1 MNNTILKL
9 LQIFEE
15 DTDDEH
21 ALTKAE
27 ILQKL
32 QDEDFSMEEKQ
43 FYRKV
48 QELKDNGYDIEI
60 QKGRQTKYF
69 LRKSRLNKE
78 EWIFL
83 LTLILG
89 NKDLSSKET
98 KHIIECLE
106 SMSIC
111 HNSRDYA
118 KEYKE
123 KIVVEKSKHNQ
134 LKNFRII
141 LNALDEDKVVEC
153 KTARQI
159 NGEWDI
165 SELKTLKPLSFTSK
179 DNRIVINV
187 IEKDIKTDYFLSELI
202 DVEII

>member
-1 MNNTILKL
+1 MNNTVLKL
-9 LQIFEE
+9 LQIFENE
-15 DTDDEH
+15 TDNEH
-21 ALTKAE
+21 ALTKVE
-27 ILQKL
+27 LLQRL
-32 QDEDFSMEEKQ
+32 QDDGFTIEEKQ

-48 QELKDNGYDIEI
+48 QELKDNGYNIEI

-69 LRKSRLNKE
+69 LRKFRLSKE

-89 NKDLSSKET
+89 SKDLSIRET

-111 HNSRDYA
+111 YNSIDYA
-118 KEYKE
+118 EEYKN
-123 KIVVEKSKHNQ
+123 KIVVEKSKYNQ
-134 LKNFRII
+134 LKNFHVI
-141 LNALDEDKVVEC
+141 LNALDEDRVVEC
-153 KTARQI
+153 KTVRQI

-165 SELKTLKPLSFTSK
+165 SELKTLKPVGFISK
-179 DNRIVINV
+179 DNRIIINV
-187 IEKDIKTDYFLSELI
+187 IEEGEKTDYFLSELI

>member
-1 MNNTILKL
+1 MNNTVLQL
-9 LQIFEE
+9 LHIFE
-15 DTDDEH
+15 DNTDNEH

-32 QDEDFSMEEKQ
+32 QDEGFSMEEKQ

-48 QELKDNGYDIEI
+48 QELNENGYHIEI

-69 LRKSRLNKE
+69 LRKSRLSKE

-89 NKDLSSKET
+89 SKDLSNKET

-106 SMSIC
+106 RMSIC
-111 HNSRDYA
+111 YNSIDYA
-118 KEYKE
+118 EEYKN
-123 KIVVEKSKHNQ
+123 KIVVEKSKYNQ
-134 LKNFRII
+134 LKNFHVI
-141 LNALDEDKVVEC
+141 LNAIDKDKIVEC

-159 NGEWDI
+159 NGVWDI
-165 SELKTLKPLSFTSK
+165 SELKTLKPVSFTSK
-179 DNRIVINV
+179 DNRIIINV
-187 IEKDIKTDYFLSELI
+187 IEKNIKTDYFLSELI

>member
-1 MNNTILKL
+1 MNNTVLKL
-9 LQIFEE
+9 LQIFENE
-15 DTDDEH
+15 TDNEH
-21 ALTKAE
+21 ALTKVE
-27 ILQKL
+27 VLQRL
-32 QDEDFSMEEKQ
+32 QDDGFAMEEKQ

-69 LRKSRLNKE
+69 LRKSRLSKE

-89 NKDLSSKET
+89 SKDLSNKET

-111 HNSRDYA
+111 YNSIDYA
-118 KEYKE
+118 EEYKN
-123 KIVVEKSKHNQ
+123 KIIVDKSKVNLLDKFHV
-134 LKNFRII
+134 I
-141 LNALDEDKVVEC
+141 LNALDKDKSVEC
-153 KTARQI
+153 KIARQI
-159 NGEWDI
+159 NGKWDI
-165 SELKTLKPLSFTSK
+165 SELKTLRPVSFVAK
-179 DNRIVINV
+179 DNRIIINV
-187 IEKDIKTDYFLSELI
+187 IEDDKKIDYFLSELI